1 MNLVVG
7 RRYSFDYIVREYCRA
22 NKAAMSDLRFE
33 FFYKDICYPEFDAKP
48 YGSIIDGK
56 QYFSKIASRYD
67 RRGFWAIGHSSL
79 ISLEPLTIGQDG
91 ITFVGYFVKR
101 HSRIKNAPK

>member
-7 RRYSFDYIVREYCRA
+7 RRYTFDYIVREYCRA

-67 RRGFWAIGHSSL
+67 RRGFWAIGHPSL

>member
-7 RRYSFDYIVREYCRA
+7 RRYTFDYIVREYCRA
-22 NKAAMSDLRFE
+22 NKMAMSDLRFE
-33 FFYKDICYPEFDAKP
+33 FYYKDTNHPEFDAKP
-48 YGSIIDGK
+48 FGSIRDGK
-56 QYFSKIASRYD
+56 QYFSKIASKYD
-67 RRGFWAIGHSSL
+67 IRGFWSINTPSL

-91 ITFVGYFVKR
+91 ITFAGYFVKR

>member
-7 RRYSFDYIVREYCRA
+7 RRYTFDHIVREYCKA
-22 NKAAMSDLRFE
+22 NKMAMSDLRFE
-33 FFYKDICYPEFDAKP
+33 FFYKDTCYPEFDAKP
-48 YGSIIDGK
+48 YGSTRNGK
-56 QYFSKIASRYD
+56 QYFSRIASKYD
-67 RRGFWAIGHSSL
+67 HRGFWSINSPSL
-79 ISLEPLTIGQDG
+79 IKLEPLTIGQDG